1 MSNYTLFSQI
11 RDHNREEAKKT
22 LLAKHPLLEQLLKQM
37 DVYMGQLVLFLN
49 NKPTYDDKDK
59 FHLPLAVTFIRLHY
73 SIVDFLLCCDIIEA
87 SVLLRKQVEILARYH
102 EVEQGIKPRGKGSA
116 NVHLISDKNI
126 QKCIYGNLCDIAHY
140 TKDES
145 YYYLGYDNIVED
157 PSAPTVIS
165 TLAEYD
171 EKVMDTISDFCE
183 VFDYFCMLMQ
193 KYQKHLDANYT
204 TDAENAWHKHEFV
217 PTGKEIGLR
226 YFIDNF

>member
-1 MSNYTLFSQI
+1 MSNFTLFSQI

-22 LLAKHPLLEQLLKQM
+22 LLAKHPSLEQLFKQM

-49 NKPTYDDKDK
+49 DKPTYDDKDK
-59 FHLPLAVTFIRLHY
+59 YHLPLAVTFIRLHY
-73 SIVDFLLCCDIIEA
+73 SIIDFLLSCDIIEA

-126 QKCIYGNLCDIAHY
+126 QKRIYGNLCDIAHY

-145 YYYLGYDNIVED
+145 YYYLGYDNIDED
-157 PSAPTVIS
+157 PNAPTVIS
-165 TLAEYD
+165 TLAEYG
-171 EKVMDTISDFCE
+171 EKVMNTISDFCE

-193 KYQKHLDANYT
+193 QYQKHLDANFSA
-204 TDAENAWHKHEFV
+204 DSENAWHKYEFE
-217 PTGKEIGLR
+217 PTGKKLGLK
-226 YFIDNF
+226 YFVDTF